1 MPISQVF
8 DKLKAKRLLKP
19 LDPRPIPNLLPLRF
33 VVNKRCA
40 YHQGPGHDTNN
51 CFVLHHAIQNLIDNK
66 VIVPPIRPSITNNP
80 LPNHNFGR
88 GSRIHDTK
96 AVPSSLYQ
104 KVWFPY
110 EGAILTIYGATL
122 TMLKSI
128 FGNDSEKE
136 PLTLDGFE
144 IEKPSFERREE
155 EVEKISI
162 DFAPYSNNNVKNELP
177 SKDELV
183 EDCEEAYCSSPD
195 DSHCHTTFWARL

>member
-33 VVNKRCA
+33 DVNKRCA

-88 GSRIHDTK
+88 GSRINCLVT
-96 AVPSSLYQ
+96 
-104 KVWFPY
+104 
-110 EGAILTIYGATL
+110 
-122 TMLKSI
+122 
-128 FGNDSEKE
+128 EKE
-136 PLTLDGFE
+136 SKED
-144 IEKPSFERREE
+144 PS
-155 EVEKISI
+155 
-162 DFAPYSNNNVKNELP
+162 ELIY
-177 SKDELV
+177 D
-183 EDCEEAYCSSPD
+183 
-195 DSHCHTTFWARL
+195 